1 MLANNILILG
11 LAAIASAQSFVGFA
25 AGGITCETGVSATQD
40 EVVAAMVGPKGT
52 LTEKRAD
59 NLATKGCNKVKAP
72 LFKVSFV
79 RTLAST
85 PIYVF
90 FFFSS
95 SFTLGLVLQSMLW
108 HVWSTKPS
116 LLLLGLGAKE
126 VHLVLRL

>member
-59 NLATKGCNKVKAP
+59 NLATRGCNKVKAP

-90 FFFSS
+90 FSFS
-95 SFTLGLVLQSMLW
+95 
-108 HVWSTKPS
+108 
-116 LLLLGLGAKE
+116 
-126 VHLVLRL
+126 LRLLPSVLCCRVCFGMFGRLNPHCFC

>member
-59 NLATKGCNKVKAP
+59 NLATRGCNKVKAP
-72 LFKVSFV
+72 LFKVSVQKKFILSYAFDKPTNTY
-79 RTLAST
+79 TLCSVSIGGTGRGPQCSA
-85 PIYVF
+85 
-90 FFFSS
+90 
-95 SFTLGLVLQSMLW
+95 
-108 HVWSTKPS
+108 KP
-116 LLLLGLGAKE
+116 
-126 VHLVLRL
+126 